1 MGQIMRTERKKRTVS
16 KKILALLLCLL
27 LMLSAVGCLEDT
39 KATNEPAPTETA
51 DAADSEADAGETD
64 ELPAF
69 TLGDFTVTVGEVRN
83 SYNSIVE
90 YMGYYGL
97 SAPSTAEE
105 IKQYRDMIIEDLLT
119 AKVLPWKAK
128 ELGVALTEEKKAEAA
143 QQVEEQVAEYAADYL
158 EDAKAELG
166 EDAGAAELAGKAREL
181 LEQDVENYFGYPFS
195 QWLAEL
201 TASYEE
207 NAMTDLLKE
216 AFNKGIAVTEE
227 DARAWFDKELAE
239 QKESFDQDFTAF
251 KSQQSAYQAGESD
264 VPALYTPEGFG
275 RMQVIT
281 FDVDEENSAAYAANE
296 LEMTNLE
303 AEYGKLFLRGL
314 DEDRQA
320 EIVARYKE
328 LLGQNTALLQ
338 KDRDKAERART
349 DAMNGMDFTE
359 IYTTYANEEGGIGYY
374 GYAEDDDKR
383 DCTVIFYTGELDTDW
398 PEQIWNAACA
408 LKEGEVSELLQV
420 EDSFYLI
427 KRLADLPAGSA
438 AFEDDPEAFTAAAL
452 AEKQNDEWEAI
463 QEDWLNEARNA
474 ATFYEDNYAGV
485 GL

>member
-1 MGQIMRTERKKRTVS
+1 MS

-27 LMLSAVGCLEDT
+27 MMLSTVACLEDT
-39 KATNEPAPTETA
+39 KTKEAPAATE
-51 DAADSEADAGETD
+51 AADTASSEANTGETD
-64 ELPAF
+64 ALPAF

-83 SYNSIVE
+83 SYNSLVE

-105 IKQYRDMIIEDLLT
+105 IQQYRDMIIEDLLT

-128 ELGVALTEEKKAEAA
+128 ELGVELTEEKKAEAA
-143 QQVEEQVAEYAADYL
+143 QQVEEQLAEYAADYL

-166 EDAGAAELAGKAREL
+166 EDAGAAELALKAREH

-207 NAMTDLLKE
+207 GALTELLQE
-216 AFNKGIAVTEE
+216 EFNKGIAVTEE
-227 DARAWFDKELAE
+227 DARAWFEQELAE
-239 QKESFDQDFTAF
+239 QKESFDQDYTYF
-251 KSQQSAYQAGESD
+251 KSQQSAYQLGESD

-281 FDVDEENSAAYAANE
+281 FDVDEESSSAYAANE

-303 AEYGKLFLRGL
+303 AEYGKLFLRSL

-320 EIVARYKE
+320 EIMVRYEE
-328 LLGQNTALLQ
+328 LQTQNAVLLQ
-338 KDRDKAERART
+338 KDRDKAEKART
-349 DAMNGMDFTE
+349 DALNGMDFTE
-359 IYTTYANEEGGIGYY
+359 IYTTYSNQEGGMGYY
-374 GYAEDDDKR
+374 GYAEGDEKR
-383 DCTVIFYTGELDTDW
+383 DGTVVFYTGDLDTDW

-408 LKEGEVSELLQV
+408 LQEGEVSELLQV

-427 KRLADLPAGSA
+427 KRLGDLHAGEA
-438 AFEDDPEAFTAAAL
+438 AFEDDPEAYTAAAL
-452 AEKQNDEWEAI
+452 AAKQNDEWDAV

-474 ATFYEDNYAGV
+474 AEFFEDNYAGV